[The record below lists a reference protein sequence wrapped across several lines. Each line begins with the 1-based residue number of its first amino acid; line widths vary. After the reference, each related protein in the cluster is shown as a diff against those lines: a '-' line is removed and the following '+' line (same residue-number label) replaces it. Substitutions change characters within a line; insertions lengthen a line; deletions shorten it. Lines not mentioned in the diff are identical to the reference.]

1 LHEAD
6 EETVER
12 KGCSNHIA
20 CGVRRS
26 VGLGD
31 GVEVGRSE
39 GSGWQEDRSVD
50 EEEAG
55 ENVP

>member
-1 LHEAD
+1 MHEAD

-12 KGCSNHIA
+12 KECSNHTA

-31 GVEVGRSE
+31 GVEVDRSE
-39 GSGWQEDRSVD
+39 GSGWQEDRSAG
-50 EEEAG
+50 EEEVG
-55 ENVP
+55 ENGP